1 MESKDNIV
9 TPDDVELK
17 INSNEINVSTRKSQ
31 SFYVF
36 LGKKILEKHDTIVMN
51 ALGNA
56 TTQAVIAAES
66 LVKNGYAEYSKLET
80 KTIDVEQVNRNGKE
94 GEGRTVSRAKLL
106 ITLTKSK
113 NFDQNMTRFAQIR
126 EENAKLMESEKAARE
141 KK

>member
-1 MESKDNIV
+1 MTDPVMADHVYLEPLEPESIV
-9 TPDDVELK
+9 
-17 INSNEINVSTRKSQ
+17 
-31 SFYVF
+31 
-36 LGKKILEKHDTIVMN
+36 KILEKHNTIVMN

-80 KTIDVEQVNRNGKE
+80 KTVEVDQTNRRDGK
-94 GEGRTVSRAKLL
+94 GTPGDDKTVSRAKLM

-113 NFDQNMTRFAQIR
+113 NFDKNMAKFAQIR
-126 EENAKLMESEKAARE
+126 EENVKLMENEKTARE